1 MGDVAAVI
9 GDLGARVE
17 RASPAERDG
26 MLAELGDLFAGMG
39 QAIARDGLDTFDAV
53 FVSLMAT
60 CSVSARARL
69 SERLAPVERGPQRA
83 ILRLAFDDNI
93 MVARPVLR
101 LSPLLLDEQLLA
113 IATVKS
119 PEHLLAICDR
129 KEIGAPVTDVI
140 LSRADGDITIA
151 LASNPG
157 ARFSAAGQERLMA
170 QALDDGELYDILIE
184 RSDLAEKVRRLD
196 LGADADART
205 RVMACLDAGRTDDA
219 LAEVAAELGV
229 AAGPVFK
236 AFKVDMFGGFLAYAK
251 AARLDWN
258 TVRLFANLRFNGG
271 ALVPQLKRAEAEY
284 AELTVAEARRVVDM
298 LAAHGARSQ
307 G

>member
-1 MGDVAAVI
+1 
-9 GDLGARVE
+9 
-17 RASPAERDG
+17 
-26 MLAELGDLFAGMG
+26 
-39 QAIARDGLDTFDAV
+39 
-53 FVSLMAT
+53 
-60 CSVSARARL
+60 
-69 SERLAPVERGPQRA
+69 
-83 ILRLAFDDNI
+83 
-93 MVARPVLR
+93 
-101 LSPLLLDEQLLA
+101 
-113 IATVKS
+113 
-119 PEHLLAICDR
+119 
-129 KEIGAPVTDVI
+129 
-140 LSRADGDITIA
+140 
-151 LASNPG
+151 
-157 ARFSAAGQERLMA
+157 MA

-196 LGADADART
+196 LGADADAPAQAPASHADART

-219 LAEVAAELGV
+219 LVEVAAELGV
-229 AAGPVFK
+229 ATGPVLK